1 MVKIS
6 RKFQVSPE
14 VLSPTLDDNMS
25 KIIQEQVV
33 GSCSETNG
41 YIIEASNIKARNAIV
56 SEATG
61 LLDIAV
67 DFEAECV
74 KPEIGSNYSGRVC
87 LVFDMGVL
95 IDIAGVLKVL
105 IPITDQ
111 TCIVDGT
118 PHKAVY
124 SPLMN
129 TLTVSAP
136 TPLKIEKDMIIR
148 VEVSGVQ
155 YNAETN
161 SFNCFG
167 NLKQ

>member
-14 VLSPTLDDNMS
+14 VLSASIDDNMA
-25 KIIQEQVV
+25 KIVQEQIV

-41 YIIEASNIKARNAIV
+41 YIIEASNIISRNAVV

-61 LLDIAV
+61 LVDIAV

-118 PHKAVY
+118 PRNAVY
-124 SPLMN
+124 NPLLN
-129 TLTVSAP
+129 TLTVSTP
-136 TPLKIEKDMIIR
+136 KPLKIEKDMIIR

-167 NLKQ
+167 NLKE